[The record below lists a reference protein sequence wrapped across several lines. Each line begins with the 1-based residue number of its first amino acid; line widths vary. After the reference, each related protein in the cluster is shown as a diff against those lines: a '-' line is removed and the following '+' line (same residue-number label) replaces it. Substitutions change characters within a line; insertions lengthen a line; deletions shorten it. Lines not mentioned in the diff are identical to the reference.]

1 MRCLQGFSCLGKRYQ
16 GRDICYGHNE
26 ETVTIYDV
34 TSDKKIDN
42 QTKIISRVLYE
53 GAESICQGQALD
65 ILNQEVLF
73 LDEEFEEIR
82 GVVGLGTNKPPTHIV
97 QNSYS
102 DGGNRKIPGLSH
114 AIRDLKKPLHRIF
127 QREIYDISSIP
138 SDLTGNSVYQAASF
152 DTFTEDDDFLTP
164 AFFGTWPF
172 YAGLKSGWI
181 FVHTIE
187 RGSFVLRATDQSPAP
202 LPVCNAD
209 DYLEEFRA
217 DSMPGRLEEL
227 QDLGSTLN
235 ARQRGA
241 WGVRKTYASEACT
254 RTIGVAAQV
263 SSAFAFVQ
271 TA

>member
-1 MRCLQGFSCLGKRYQ
+1 MHLHGLGGNGYPTQKQRIKDKAPKAATVSPVSRFPLYRDPNIITNPTTFGQADLSSFWGLTSQGNPSEPWDKLPIGRTHKVAVYEKAGLCCSYSIREMQSYPTLGKRYQ

-42 QTKIISRVLYE
+42 ETKIISRVSYE
-53 GAESICQGQALD
+53 GAEYICQSQALD

-82 GVVGLGTNKPPTHIV
+82 GV
-97 QNSYS
+97 
-102 DGGNRKIPGLSH
+102 
-114 AIRDLKKPLHRIF
+114 
-127 QREIYDISSIP
+127 IYDISSIP

-152 DTFTEDDDFLTP
+152 DTFTEDDDLLTP

-209 DYLEEFRA
+209 DCLE
-217 DSMPGRLEEL
+217 
-227 QDLGSTLN
+227 
-235 ARQRGA
+235 
-241 WGVRKTYASEACT
+241 
-254 RTIGVAAQV
+254 
-263 SSAFAFVQ
+263 
-271 TA
+271 